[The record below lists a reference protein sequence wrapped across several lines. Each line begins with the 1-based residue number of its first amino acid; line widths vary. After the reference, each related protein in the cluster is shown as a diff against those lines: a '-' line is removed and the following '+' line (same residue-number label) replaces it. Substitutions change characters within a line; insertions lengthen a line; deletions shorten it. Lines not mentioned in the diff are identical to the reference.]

1 LSERARSVVL
11 ASGSPRRAT
20 LLEKAGYRIRVEPAH
35 VSEHWPGD
43 DRPESTVIGL
53 ATRKAEAV
61 RRRFPDAT
69 VLGADTEV
77 FLAGH
82 RVGKP
87 ASREEAA
94 RMLGELSGREHEV
107 WTGVALVV
115 DGRRY
120 TAADS
125 ALVRFRPLTER
136 EIGTYLQHADYS
148 DKAGA
153 YGIQEEG
160 RDLVVAYSGRLD
172 TIIGLSMNIVE
183 TLWSRWE
190 AQTA

>member
-1 LSERARSVVL
+1 MREPPRSVIL
-11 ASGSPRRAT
+11 ASGSPRRAF
-20 LLEKAGYRIRVEPAH
+20 LLEEAGYRIRVEPAH
-35 VSEHWPGD
+35 VSESWPEDGTA
-43 DRPESTVIGL
+43 ESTVIGL

-61 RRRFPDAT
+61 RRRFPDAA

-82 RVGKP
+82 RIGKP
-87 ASREEAA
+87 SSREEAA
-94 RMLGELSGREHEV
+94 RMLGGLSGREHEV

-115 DGRRY
+115 NGRRY

-136 EIGTYLQHADYS
+136 EIEMYLQHANYL

-183 TLWSRWE
+183 MLWSRWE